1 MENTSTN
8 KMKKSELRQMIRE
21 MIQEEIGSS
30 ETSLTEETKNP
41 GYVIKAWENP
51 ELKTTSF
58 PYFDSEKE
66 GIRYESFDEVIS
78 VLSGELSEL
87 GAYEITWI
95 QSGK

>member
-1 MENTSTN
+1 MENIPT

-21 MIQEEIGSS
+21 MIQEEIGTAETTLKE
-30 ETSLTEETKNP
+30 ETSNP
-41 GYVIKAWENP
+41 GYVIKAWDNP
-51 ELKTTSF
+51 ELKSTSS
-58 PYFDSEKE
+58 PSFDSEKK

>member
-1 MENTSTN
+1 MENIPT

-21 MIQEEIGSS
+21 MIQEEIG
-30 ETSLTEETKNP
+30 TEETALKEETSNP
-41 GYVIKAWENP
+41 GYVIKAWDNP
-51 ELKTTSF
+51 ELKSTSS
-58 PYFDSEKE
+58 PSFDSEKK
-66 GIRYESFDEVIS
+66 GTRYESFDEVIS